1 MTERMVIGVVGLGA
15 MGLGIAQVYAQAGF
29 TVLATDA
36 QFATREKAILRV
48 ADALAER
55 VTAGK
60 LTAQVREATLSKLT
74 IVDSLKGLMPA
85 GLIIESIVEMIDA
98 KRRVFSELE
107 KIVAKDAIFA
117 SNTSSLLIAA
127 IANGLSRGSR
137 LLGLHFFNP
146 APVMKLVELV
156 AHGGTDSDALLLAR
170 EVTEAAGK
178 TVIAAPDLPGFI
190 VNRCARPFYGEA
202 LALLEEGRTAAE
214 IDAAMVSAGYRI
226 GPFGLIDLVGADIN
240 LAATQGLSKAMGFHP
255 RYHVF
260 DALVSQVGK
269 GELGRKSGSGFVF
282 PRPPVSAPADA
293 KTIVLRIEATLVN
306 EAASL
311 LVEPGMEEADI
322 ETALKLG
329 LNFPSGPFQSARLHG
344 LSTIKE
350 TLALLEERAP
360 PHLKGRYCLSPALEK
375 MI

>member
-36 QFATREKAILRV
+36 QLATREKAKSRLEKE
-48 ADALAER
+48 LAER
-55 VTAGK
+55 VIAGK
-60 LTAQVREATLSKLT
+60 LTAEARETTLSKFTVVDTLQGLT
-74 IVDSLKGLMPA
+74 PA
-85 GLIIESIVEMIDA
+85 GMVIEAIIEVIVA
-98 KRRVFSELE
+98 KQQVFSELE
-107 KIVAKDAIFA
+107 KILANDAIFA
-117 SNTSSLLIAA
+117 SNTSSLSIAA
-127 IANGLSRGSR
+127 IANGLWHGSR

-156 AHGGTDSDALLLAR
+156 AHAGTNGDALLRAR

-178 TVIAAPDLPGFI
+178 TVIACPDLPGFI
-190 VNRCARPFYGEA
+190 VNRCARPYYGEA
-202 LALLEEGRTAAE
+202 LALLEEGRTANE
-214 IDAAMVSAGYRI
+214 IDASMISAGYRI

-240 LAATQGLSKAMGFHP
+240 LAATQGLAKAMAFHP

-260 DALVSQVGK
+260 DALVSQVTK

-282 PRPPVSAPADA
+282 PRPPMSEPTDASA
-293 KTIVLRIEATLVN
+293 IVLRIEATLVN

-311 LVEPGMEEADI
+311 MGESGMAEADI
-322 ETALKLG
+322 DTALKLG
-329 LNFPSGPFQSARLHG
+329 LNFPRGPFQSAGLHG
-344 LSTIKE
+344 LSKIKE
-350 TLALLEERAP
+350 TLELLEERAP
-360 PHLKGRYCLSPALEK
+360 PHLKGRYRLSPALET

>member
-1 MTERMVIGVVGLGA
+1 MQRTVIGVVGLGA

-74 IVDSLKGLMPA
+74 IVDSLKGVMPA
-85 GLIIESIVEMIDA
+85 GLIIEAIVEMIDA

-117 SNTSSLLIAA
+117 SNTSSLSIAA

-202 LALLEEGRTAAE
+202 LAFLEEGRTAAE

-311 LVEPGMEEADI
+311 LVEPGMEVADI

>member
-1 MTERMVIGVVGLGA
+1 MTKPMVIGVVGLGA

-36 QFATREKAILRV
+36 QLATLETAKSRLAE
-48 ADALAER
+48 ALADR

-60 LTAQVREATLSKLT
+60 LTSEAREATLSNLS
-74 IVDSLKGLMPA
+74 IVDNLRGLMPSS
-85 GLIIESIVEMIDA
+85 LIIEAIVEEIEA
-98 KRRVFSELE
+98 KRQVFSELE
-107 KIVAKDAIFA
+107 KIVTEDTIFA
-117 SNTSSLLIAA
+117 SNTSSLSIAA
-127 IANGLSRGSR
+127 MAEGLSSGSR

-156 AHGGTDSDALLLAR
+156 AHAGIDKNALLRAR

-178 TVIAAPDLPGFI
+178 TVIACPDLPGFI

-202 LALLEEGRTAAE
+202 LALLEEGRTADE
-214 IDAAMVSAGYRI
+214 IDAAMLAAGYRI

-240 LAATQGLSKAMGFHP
+240 LAATQGLAKATRFHP

-260 DALVSQVGK
+260 DALISQVGK
-269 GELGRKSGSGFVF
+269 GKLGRKSGSGFVF
-282 PRPPVSAPADA
+282 PRPPVAAPTDA
-293 KTIVLRIEATLVN
+293 GAIVLRIEATLAN

-311 LVEPGMEEADI
+311 MDESGMEEADI
-322 ETALKLG
+322 DTALKLG
-329 LNFPSGPFQSARLHG
+329 LNFPRGPFQSARLHG
-344 LSTIKE
+344 LSTIRE
-350 TLALLEERAP
+350 TLAMLEERAP
-360 PHLKGRYCLSPALEK
+360 SHLKGRYRLSPALET

>member
-1 MTERMVIGVVGLGA
+1 MQRTVIGVVGLGA

-107 KIVAKDAIFA
+107 KIVAKDAVFA
-117 SNTSSLLIAA
+117 SNTSSLSIAA

-202 LALLEEGRTAAE
+202 LAFLEEGRTAAE

-293 KTIVLRIEATLVN
+293 KTIMLRIEATLVN

-311 LVEPGMEEADI
+311 LVEPGMEEVDI

>member
-15 MGLGIAQVYAQAGF
+15 MGLGIAQVYAQVGF

-36 QFATREKAILRV
+36 QLATREMAKSRLAE
-48 ADALAER
+48 ALAER
-55 VTAGK
+55 VKAGK
-60 LTAQVREATLSKLT
+60 LTSEVRESTLSRLS
-74 IVDSLKGLMPA
+74 IVDNLRGLMPA
-85 GLIIESIVEMIDA
+85 GLIIEAIVESIDA
-98 KRRVFSELE
+98 KRQVFSELE
-107 KIVAKDAIFA
+107 KIVAEDAIFA
-117 SNTSSLLIAA
+117 SNTSSLSIAA
-127 IANGLSRGSR
+127 IGDGLSSGAR

-146 APVMKLVELV
+146 APVMRLVELI
-156 AHGGTDSDALLLAR
+156 AHAGTDNNALLEAR

-178 TVIAAPDLPGFI
+178 IVIAAPDLPGFI

-240 LAATQGLSKAMGFHP
+240 LAATQVLSKAMGFHP

-269 GELGRKSGSGFVF
+269 GELGRKSGNGFVF
-282 PRPPVSAPADA
+282 PNPQVSAPADA
-293 KTIVLRIEATLVN
+293 KAIVLRIEATLVN

-311 LVEPGMEEADI
+311 LVEPGVEEADI
-322 ETALKLG
+322 DTALKLG
-329 LNFPSGPFQSARLHG
+329 LNFPRGPVQSARLHS

-360 PHLKGRYCLSPALEK
+360 PHLKGRYRLSPALET

>member
-15 MGLGIAQVYAQAGF
+15 MGLGIAQVYAQVGF

-36 QFATREKAILRV
+36 QLATREMAKSRLAE
-48 ADALAER
+48 ALAER
-55 VTAGK
+55 VKAGK
-60 LTAQVREATLSKLT
+60 LTSEVRESTLSRLS
-74 IVDSLKGLMPA
+74 IVDNLRGLMPA
-85 GLIIESIVEMIDA
+85 GLIIEAIVESIDA
-98 KRRVFSELE
+98 KRQVFSELE
-107 KIVAKDAIFA
+107 KIVAEDAIFA
-117 SNTSSLLIAA
+117 SNTSSLSIAA
-127 IANGLSRGSR
+127 IGDGLSSGAR

-146 APVMKLVELV
+146 APVMRLVELI
-156 AHGGTDSDALLLAR
+156 AHAGTDNNALLEAR

-178 TVIAAPDLPGFI
+178 IVIAAPDLPGFI

-240 LAATQGLSKAMGFHP
+240 LAATQVLSKAMGFHP

-269 GELGRKSGSGFVF
+269 GELGRKSGNGFVF
-282 PRPPVSAPADA
+282 PNPQVSAPADA
-293 KTIVLRIEATLVN
+293 KAIVLRIEATLVN

-311 LVEPGMEEADI
+311 LV
-322 ETALKLG
+322 
-329 LNFPSGPFQSARLHG
+329 
-344 LSTIKE
+344 
-350 TLALLEERAP
+350 
-360 PHLKGRYCLSPALEK
+360 
-375 MI
+375 